1 MNREHLLTIFNEYIK
16 NFETTNNKTHTE
28 YMKWQ
33 FAKAFSEFDIYT
45 TNLAQELKRLKKI
58 SSVLID
64 GSRSYPFGAIITYA
78 ENEPETVRQLFLDL
92 FAEDNG
98 DFSVRQ
104 QKIDSFIEMT
114 ESLRSKYHLGSLSKN
129 DQRSA
134 MAFLF
139 FRNPDTHYLYKAN
152 QAYRFANCIEFY
164 DDWGAMSH
172 FNMSI
177 YYRMCD
183 WLVEEIKKYPPL
195 LETSASRYGLFSDLH
210 PDAKY
215 HILAF
220 DIIYCSQ
227 VYGFYRGMNIK
238 PIDANARKLAIE
250 RTEKAKNYLEQLK
263 AAEEAQAKLAN
274 AKQFINEHF
283 SVGEKVHHKAWK
295 NGTIESVS
303 NNIVGI
309 HFEAIS
315 EIKYLVLPQ
324 AVTDGFLS
332 LPEDAEQL
340 KAHIEII
347 KLAPRI
353 ERNYKD
359 ALDGFKKYAEYL
371 DE

>member
-16 NFETTNNKTHTE
+16 NFETINNDLHTE

-33 FAKAFSEFDIYT
+33 FAKAFSEFDIFT
-45 TNLAQELKRLKKI
+45 SNFAKELKRLKKI

-78 ENEPETVRQLFLDL
+78 ENEPETVRKLFLDL
-92 FAEDNG
+92 FTEDNK

-104 QKIDSFIEMT
+104 HKIDRFIEQT
-114 ESLRSKYHLGSLSKN
+114 ELLRSKYHLGSLSKN

-139 FRNPDTHYLYKAN
+139 FRNPENHYLYKAN

-172 FNMSI
+172 FNMST

-183 WLVEEIKKYPPL
+183 WLVEEIQKYPPL
-195 LETSASRYGLFSDLH
+195 IETNASRYELFSDLH
-210 PDAKY
+210 PDSNF

-250 RTEKAKNYLEQLK
+250 RTEKAQYYLEQLK
-263 AAEEAQAKLAN
+263 EAEEAQSKLEN
-274 AKQFINEHF
+274 AKQFISDRF
-283 SVGEKVHHKAWK
+283 CVGSKVYHKAWK

-303 NNIVGI
+303 NNIAGI
-309 HFEAIS
+309 RFEAIT

-332 LPEDAEQL
+332 LPHDTEQL
-340 KAHIEII
+340 KTHIETI

-353 ERNYKD
+353 ARNYKE
-359 ALDGFKKYAEYL
+359 ALDGYKKYAEYL